1 MIFTHHLRGHNKLG
15 TIQIR
20 FQKYA
25 EIRNAER
32 TFRPRRT
39 ESVPCDNPSRP
50 DRKSCLIFRMWGSGL
65 CMSDDNPWRL
75 PENPLLCFRMWAVV
89 CAPKSRTTL
98 TTMITPRGP
107 TENPLSCFRVWGRRS
122 NAVLVGGC
130 RWGDDLGVVV
140 GQSLSTRYEIGPPE
154 RRPWTILLSLAQLR
168 S

>member
-1 MIFTHHLRGHNKLG
+1 MSFTHHLRGRNKLG

-50 DRKSCLIFRMWGSGL
+50 DRKSSLI
-65 CMSDDNPWRL
+65 
-75 PENPLLCFRMWAVV
+75 FRMWAVV

-122 NAVLVGGC
+122 YAVLGGGC

-140 GQSLSTRYEIGPPE
+140 GQSLSTRYEIGPAE
-154 RRPWTILLSLAQLR
+154 HRAWTILSSLAQLR